1 MSTYYESA
9 KGVTITKQRAM
20 RELSD
25 HGEDQIQEF
34 LNEFGDRASY
44 NAQKVLDWLGY

>member
-1 MSTYYESA
+1 MTYYDSA
-9 KGVTITKQRAM
+9 EGVTITRQRAIK
-20 RELSD
+20 ELSD

-34 LNEFGDRASY
+34 LNEFGDQPTY